1 MGINI
6 KEKMEMSCAN
16 TLIAAFVTRMQNES
30 CRVSRRG
37 WGGDGQGDTA
47 EPTAPPV
54 LAASRPF
61 YGVGV
66 RDGEPRLSLL
76 SAGRRSASS
85 RAY

>member
-6 KEKMEMSCAN
+6 EEKMEMSCAN
-16 TLIAAFVTRMQNES
+16 TLIAAFVTQMRNES
-30 CRVSRRG
+30 CRVSHRG

-54 LAASRPF
+54 LVASGPF
-61 YGVGV
+61 YGVGA
-66 RDGEPRLSLL
+66 RDGEPRHSLL
-76 SAGRRSASS
+76 SAGGRSASS